1 MNNGKICVS
10 ICAKTAAELFEK
22 IARAEPL
29 ADVIELRF
37 DCLDPDEVDA
47 AIEDL
52 PATDRTYLITY
63 RPSEQGGLRV
73 LPLNVRMMFWRKVLP
88 LLAGRDILIDLEADI
103 NFPFR
108 FDEAKVIRSAHF
120 FNEPPSDLRPA
131 FFALSDLS
139 LIHI

>member
-22 IARAEPL
+22 TSRAEPL

-37 DCLDPDEVDA
+37 DCLNPDEVDA
-47 AIEDL
+47 SIDGL
-52 PATDRTYLITY
+52 PATEKTYLITY

-73 LPLNVRMMFWRKVLP
+73 LPLNARLMFWRKVLP
-88 LLAGRDILIDLEADI
+88 ALAGGNILIDLEADI

-108 FDEAKVIRSAHF
+108 FDETKVIRSAHF
-120 FNEPPSDLRPA
+120 FNDPHPIFGQRSSTCPISA
-131 FFALSDLS
+131 TVS
-139 LIHI
+139 